1 MLLPF
6 DELCYFNTAGP
17 EKCPGAGGGLRAA
30 GGRLMAAPLPRLLDP
45 GRAKPYVSVQRPMK
59 TRLSAFLI
67 AAALLSFAAGSC
79 ARPPVGIR
87 VSGTIEATEV
97 RVSAKVGGE
106 LLELAVEEGSRV
118 AKGQVLARID
128 HEALDLQLA
137 QARAGV
143 ALAQAQLALLLKG
156 ARSEDI
162 QQAQQALIQAEQN
175 LRLAREDAERMKG
188 LLASGSATQK
198 QNDDAAARFVVAQ
211 AQYNAASQALRKL
224 QNLARPEEVQAA
236 QARVD
241 QARAG
246 VRLLEK
252 SIADAEV
259 SCPRDGLV
267 TQRLMEPGELAAPG
281 TTLLVLADLS
291 RVELEVFVS
300 EPDLG
305 RVRLGQ
311 PVSVRI
317 DGPPPNSFTGRIS
330 WISSAAEFTPKNI
343 QTRQERV
350 KLVYGVK
357 IQIDNPQGILKA
369 GMPADALLQP

>member
-1 MLLPF
+1 MKVRML
-6 DELCYFNTAGP
+6 AI
-17 EKCPGAGGGLRAA
+17 
-30 GGRLMAAPLPRLLDP
+30 
-45 GRAKPYVSVQRPMK
+45 
-59 TRLSAFLI
+59 LSAAVFLG
-67 AAALLSFAAGSC
+67 LPAGSC
-79 ARPPVGIR
+79 ARPPRGVSA
-87 VSGTIEATEV
+87 SGTIEATEI

-106 LLELAVEEGSRV
+106 ILELSVEEGSQV
-118 AKGQVLARID
+118 SKGQVLARID
-128 HEALDLQLA
+128 HAALDLQLA
-137 QARAGV
+137 QARAGQV
-143 ALAQAQLALLLKG
+143 LAQAQLALLLKG

-162 QQAQQALIQAEQN
+162 QQAQETLIQAEEN

-198 QNDDAAARFVVAQ
+198 QHDDAAARFVVAQ

-241 QARAG
+241 QARAA

-252 SIADAEV
+252 SIADAQI
-259 SCPRDGLV
+259 SSPRDGLV
-267 TQRLMEPGELAAPG
+267 SQRLVEPGELVAPG

-305 RVRLGQ
+305 RVGLGQ

-330 WISSAAEFTPKNI
+330 WISSEAEFTPKNI

-357 IQIDNPQGILKA
+357 IQIENPQGVLKA
-369 GMPADALLQP
+369 GMPADAVLQP

>member
-1 MLLPF
+1 MK
-6 DELCYFNTAGP
+6 A
-17 EKCPGAGGGLRAA
+17 
-30 GGRLMAAPLPRLLDP
+30 RLL
-45 GRAKPYVSVQRPMK
+45 AILCV
-59 TRLSAFLI
+59 
-67 AAALLSFAAGSC
+67 ALLLSLPAGSC
-79 ARPPVGIR
+79 ARPPRGISA
-87 VSGTIEATEV
+87 SGTIEATEV
-97 RVSAKVGGE
+97 RVAAKVGGE
-106 LLELAVEEGSRV
+106 ILELPVEEGSRV
-118 AKGQVLARID
+118 ARGQTLARID
-128 HEALDLQLA
+128 HETLDLQLE

-143 ALAQAQLALLLKG
+143 VLAQAQLALLLKG

-162 QQAQQALIQAEQN
+162 QQAQEALIQAEQN

-241 QARAG
+241 QARAA
-246 VRLLEK
+246 VRLLQK

-259 SCPRDGLV
+259 SSPREGLV
-267 TQRLMEPGELAAPG
+267 TQRLVEPGELVAPG

-305 RVRLGQ
+305 RVSLGQ
-311 PVSVRI
+311 QVDVRI
-317 DGPPPNSFTGRIS
+317 DGPPPNSFNGRIS
-330 WISSAAEFTPKNI
+330 SISSEAEFTPKNI

-357 IQIDNPQGILKA
+357 IQIENAQGTLKA
-369 GMPADALLQP
+369 GMPADAVLQP